1 MIVGVKEYSL
11 DSRGR
16 MLVYKRTLTQLER
29 EVIVGIKEVDFEK
42 INEAPGLGSCQVDE
56 VGDLGRF
63 GG

>member
-1 MIVGVKEYSL
+1 
-11 DSRGR
+11 